1 MQKRLREL
9 RSDPE
14 HGLIQARAGADWF
27 MAQVR
32 ERYGRGV
39 SGVDYTQP
47 VETEIAWPCS
57 R

>member
-39 SGVDYTQP
+39 TGVDYTQP